1 MSCAGVTAGHD
12 GTARSERP
20 PLQLHANFQTEISS
34 EISPAPRATE
44 HKVIIETESHF
55 LGTVPLQQPFLCE
68 GVRGKGG
75 GGGGGGCGD
84 CTGNGTNRKEK
95 VGVKRRRESGT
106 CKRASGS
113 GLCSSLEEN
122 TGT

>member
-1 MSCAGVTAGHD
+1 MKAVLIGVLLCLPDVLCWSHRWAHD

-20 PLQLHANFQTEISS
+20 HLQLHANFQTEISS

-75 GGGGGGCGD
+75 GGGVRGGVRGLY
-84 CTGNGTNRKEK
+84 
-95 VGVKRRRESGT
+95 RE
-106 CKRASGS
+106 RN
-113 GLCSSLEEN
+113 E
-122 TGT
+122 